1 MFSHINLMSLMFI
14 FIYYVYYVYLLM
26 FILLIFKQIK
36 LQNFFC
42 ADVISALKNSN
53 GKITN
58 YYLLFK

>member
-1 MFSHINLMSLMFI
+1 MFI

-58 YYLLFK
+58 YYLIFK